1 MFTTSLLLTTF
12 LGAAPATATPPPPPP
27 ATRKVVT
34 FEGTCDASGAVELKG
49 GLFLVGDDENNVLRV
64 YDGNTGGPPVQTF
77 DLSSALG
84 LPAGK
89 KQAPETDIEAATPL
103 PPLSFWMT
111 SHGRKS
117 SGKLDTNRFRFF
129 ATRTSED
136 GKDVRLE
143 GKPYTRLLDELL
155 AAPQLKPYGL
165 APASQKAP
173 KEEGGL
179 NIEGLTVMEDGKSFL
194 IGFRNPRPQGKALA
208 VTLLNPLE
216 LLQGKPARLGPAL
229 LLDLGSQGIRSMS
242 RWRGRYLII
251 GGSASGSEGSR
262 LFVWDGKAERPT
274 VVTGADFTGLNPEA
288 FVSYE
293 DKDEILVLSDDGT
306 HLIDGVEC
314 KRLKDPASKRF
325 RGVWT
330 SPTTTP

>member
-1 MFTTSLLLTTF
+1 M
-12 LGAAPATATPPPPPP
+12 
-27 ATRKVVT
+27 T

-117 SGKLDTNRFRFF
+117 SGKPDANRFRFF

-155 AAPQLKPYGL
+155 AAPQLKPFGL
-165 APASQKAP
+165 VPASQKAP

-229 LLDLGSQGIRSMS
+229 LLDLGARASAPCRGGGAATSSSEAPRPAAMARACSSGTGRRSGPRSSPAPTSLASTPRPSS
-242 RWRGRYLII
+242 RTRTRTR
-251 GGSASGSEGSR
+251 SSCSVTTE
-262 LFVWDGKAERPT
+262 PT
-274 VVTGADFTGLNPEA
+274 
-288 FVSYE
+288 
-293 DKDEILVLSDDGT
+293 
-306 HLIDGVEC
+306 
-314 KRLKDPASKRF
+314 
-325 RGVWT
+325 
-330 SPTTTP
+330 